1 MRSNRLAWSGTGR
14 ERGSSVRARVL
25 KSSCAKTAT
34 ERKSTSGGTFQTNSC
49 HLLSALKSV
58 HCHWAG
64 IPWKEKASAARAA
77 SGEVGGKAGG
87 RRRRA
92 TQPLKAKVN
101 PRARW
106 ATSAHRAN
114 GYTVRGNA
122 RVSNQKATR
131 LVVLRGSLLL
141 IARPQQWR
149 ACQPFLKWR
158 GSLLQNGRPQQA
170 DGPQIHFGERFVPPK
185 T

>member
-1 MRSNRLAWSGTGR
+1 MQP
-14 ERGSSVRARVL
+14 EP
-25 KSSCAKTAT
+25 
-34 ERKSTSGGTFQTNSC
+34 Q
-49 HLLSALKSV
+49 
-58 HCHWAG
+58 
-64 IPWKEKASAARAA
+64 

-92 TQPLKAKVN
+92 TQPLNAKVN

-131 LVVLRGSLLL
+131 LVVMWGSLLL
-141 IARPQQWR
+141 IARPQHWR
-149 ACQPFLKWR
+149 ACQPFCNGVGLYCKMAAPSKRMVTMLETWT
-158 GSLLQNGRPQQA
+158 SLRSKN
-170 DGPQIHFGERFVPPK
+170 PQIHVVDRFVPSK